1 MPKDT
6 KTLGNNKTQACESL
20 GFAHKKR
27 GYVCFDTPSCFY
39 IRTRYYIAYQIRIT
53 NTLPSLGTEFRVKVP
68 PCKLTICRQILS
80 PIPDPLILVV

>member
-27 GYVCFDTPSCFY
+27 GYVCFDTPSLLFWNY
-39 IRTRYYIAYQIRIT
+39 EILAMGISLFTR
-53 NTLPSLGTEFRVKVP
+53 LF
-68 PCKLTICRQILS
+68 
-80 PIPDPLILVV
+80 